1 MNLRSRTRSIFKFPE
16 DYDDELLAQHPNQL
30 LDQDQQTE
38 IVTGIATKNAASNKI
53 YRSFTLLFI
62 ATHFLSSVLSSQK
75 NIPKPRS
82 HLLGLT
88 LSLFC
93 LLLYRNTASTRTVLA
108 LAFSTITETWMR
120 TCEKEAQDLH
130 KLKYAQKSA

>member
-1 MNLRSRTRSIFKFPE
+1 MRGNVFNL
-16 DYDDELLAQHPNQL
+16 
-30 LDQDQQTE
+30 
-38 IVTGIATKNAASNKI
+38 IA
-53 YRSFTLLFI
+53 LLFPLPSLLNTLTQRDLMLI
-62 ATHFLSSVLSSQK
+62 AHPALR
-75 NIPKPRS
+75 NIPEPRS